1 MGDGKRERIRA
12 TTYMQMHVEVPLG
25 NKHDLHKY
33 AQNEEGFIY
42 PSAHFQ
48 GRGTHALLLLGCK
61 LQSCVGWSVG
71 RRLRQMMLVITPSNG
86 LVLVSKGM
94 GGKRE

>member
-1 MGDGKRERIRA
+1 
-12 TTYMQMHVEVPLG
+12 MQMHVEVPLG

-61 LQSCVGWSVG
+61 LQSCVGCS
-71 RRLRQMMLVITPSNG
+71 RRSLRQMMLVITPSNG

-94 GGKRE
+94 GGEKENETGSGSIWWFTKRE